1 MMALKNYQPFNV
13 GGPYRRKL
21 RVIEIVASLIGH
33 IAIGSILAYAVFGAA
48 GWL

>member
-1 MMALKNYQPFNV
+1 MTLKNYQPMNI

-33 IAIGSILAYAVFGAA
+33 VAIGSILAYAVLGMA